1 MTFFIRVL
9 YLSKFNQNNQMK
21 IARKYQTG
29 VQFHQAYIDIILRL
43 AGYRLS
49 DLYTSILAYSSFY
62 GTLDKDIKARLAKEH
77 NTSIQVIS
85 NGITRLRK
93 INLLAKNTINR
104 KLALQKNDE
113 ISLTLVLGIVKEEQ
127 EKSAKQE
134 NQPSVS
140 QS

>member
-1 MTFFIRVL
+1 
-9 YLSKFNQNNQMK
+9 MK

-62 GTLDKDIKARLAKEH
+62 GTLDKDIKSKLAEEH

>member
-1 MTFFIRVL
+1 
-9 YLSKFNQNNQMK
+9 MK

-62 GTLDKDIKARLAKEH
+62 GTLDKDIKSKLAKEH

-113 ISLTLVLGIVKEEQ
+113 ISLTLVLGIVNEEQ